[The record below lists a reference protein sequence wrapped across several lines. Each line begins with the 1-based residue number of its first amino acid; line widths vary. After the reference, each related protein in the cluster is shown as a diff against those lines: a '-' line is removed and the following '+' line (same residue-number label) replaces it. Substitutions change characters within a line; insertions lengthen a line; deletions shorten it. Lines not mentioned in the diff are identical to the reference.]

1 MATPPPP
8 HPPWEFSESDEDDY
22 IFLKPPCVYAQ
33 RAKEL
38 LDLLQDPAKTDTK
51 KILESYK
58 IVVAWR
64 DDDRIPEIARQ
75 IEREQQQ
82 ASASTSTPPPPA
94 SVPVEQRGLKRL
106 TDVQLEQIKKNKKA
120 AMERKM
126 LKQEEACLADVAKWN
141 MRWSSCPPEL

>member
-1 MATPPPP
+1 M
-8 HPPWEFSESDEDDY
+8 
-22 IFLKPPCVYAQ
+22 
-33 RAKEL
+33 
-38 LDLLQDPAKTDTK
+38 
-51 KILESYK
+51 ESYK

-106 TDVQLEQIKKNKKA
+106 TDVQLEQIEKNKKA

-141 MRWSSCPPEL
+141 MRWSPCPPQL